1 MATTRT
7 RPLDERALD
16 KFEQRG
22 PEECWRWIGAKSEKG
37 YGQIRK
43 NGRRGPVIAAH
54 RVVYEMFIG
63 PIPEG
68 LVLDHLCRN
77 RACVN
82 PAHLEAVTDRENI
95 LRGEGIAAQ
104 RAQQTHCIHG
114 HPFDDANTYRRPDGG
129 RDCHTCRRDRVASFK
144 ARRAAMAA

>member
-1 MATTRT
+1 MATTRP

-22 PEECWRWIGAKSEKG
+22 PEECWPWTGMKSDKG
-37 YGQIRK
+37 YGKIK
-43 NGRRGPVIAAH
+43 LNGRRSPCVQAH

-63 PIPEG
+63 PIAEG

-77 RACVN
+77 HGCVN
-82 PAHLEAVTDRENI
+82 PSHLEPVTDRENI

-104 RAQQTHCIHG
+104 RAQQTRCIHG
-114 HPFDDANTYRRPDGG
+114 HPFDETNTYRRPNGT
-129 RDCHTCRRDRVASFK
+129 RDCRRCMRDRVVRFK
-144 ARRAAMAA
+144 ARQAVAA

>member
-22 PEECWRWIGAKSEKG
+22 PEECWPWTGAKSDKG
-37 YGQIRK
+37 YGKIK
-43 NGRRGPVIAAH
+43 LNGRRGPCVQAH

-77 RACVN
+77 HGCVN
-82 PAHLEAVTDRENI
+82 PSHLEPVTDRVNI
-95 LRGEGIAAQ
+95 LRGEGHAA
-104 RAQQTHCIHG
+104 RHAQQTRCIHG
-114 HPFDDANTYRRPDGG
+114 HPFNEANTYRRPDGG
-129 RDCHTCRRDRVASFK
+129 RDCRTCRRDRMDRFK
-144 ARRAAMAA
+144 ARRAVAA